1 MIGKTKDRWLVLCE
15 QAANEQD
22 PRKMLE
28 LVTEINDL
36 LAEKTKRLA
45 QKAPPRDAEHS
56 E

>member
-1 MIGKTKDRWLVLCE
+1 MIGKKSVALCE

-28 LVTEINDL
+28 LVTEINEL

-45 QKAPPRDAEHS
+45 QKAPPGTLNTANR
-56 E
+56 